1 MPYSTTVQNCLSA
14 RRLGAT
20 YAPPEPLED
29 LHILDLLELTG
40 SQPKAGQALAMH
52 QSTVCRSVQKLT
64 EQFRLQPRPGARVCR
79 YGSNESL
86 HLLRLCYRAHRLMD
100 GLLRIATDAL
110 HQPLLQGLARLQPVP
125 PRFRSAAEWAE
136 LVAQALIDGAIVSS
150 SCHEQAGAQDS
161 PPRWDGVVT
170 VPLGVLPLQLVSAS
184 TTTNRVLLPCRFVTP
199 GLQQAIACHG
209 LQVEPL
215 PVACQE
221 LNAWIE
227 HSRDR
232 QLAMP
237 LGLGLLQPD
246 WLQSQD
252 LELLAAQPPLLE
264 QLWLLLPPG
273 SVHQSRE
280 AQDLIGLLR
289 QRVGRAGEQ
298 QLGNPEP
305 TESQPA
311 EAATALQA
319 ESARETSKNYAES
332 A

>member
-1 MPYSTTVQNCLSA
+1 MACSIIVQSRPVVRSLEA
-14 RRLGAT
+14 I
-20 YAPPEPLED
+20 YQPPPPLAD

-40 SQPKAGQALAMH
+40 SQSKAAEVLAMH
-52 QSTVCRSVQKLT
+52 QSTVSRSLRMMSQ
-64 EQFRLQPRPGARVCR
+64 QFHLQRQRGTTACR

-86 HLLRLCYRAHRLMD
+86 HLLRLSYRAHRLMD

-110 HQPLLQGLARLQPVP
+110 HQPLLHGLGRLQPVP

-150 SCHEQAGAQDS
+150 SCHEQAGGQDS

-184 TTTNRVLLPCRFVTP
+184 ATTNRVLLPCRFVTP
-199 GLQQAIACHG
+199 GLHQAIACHG

-252 LELLAAQPPLLE
+252 LELLAARPLLHE

-289 QRVGRAGEQ
+289 QRVGRAGEMLLIEHRKAVSDPSPTQ
-298 QLGNPEP
+298 EEFPPRHENNNAEP
-305 TESQPA
+305 A
-311 EAATALQA
+311 
-319 ESARETSKNYAES
+319 
-332 A
+332 